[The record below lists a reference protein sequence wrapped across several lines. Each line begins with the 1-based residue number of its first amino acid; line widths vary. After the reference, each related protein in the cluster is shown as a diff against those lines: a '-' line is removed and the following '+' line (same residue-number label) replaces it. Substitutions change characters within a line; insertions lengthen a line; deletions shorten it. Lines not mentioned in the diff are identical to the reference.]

1 MDFVFNARRKELSRR
16 PCTYRFRHDGD
27 SLEAAAALP
36 QVLHICGV
44 CCVKLLEQPA
54 GGPAEVASLCQ
65 LDESV
70 KNTSASALAPL
81 SRLTGLTHVRLRV
94 HETSAAVWW
103 PPLVGLRFLLVDN
116 LLDGLPS
123 LLTGAGGF
131 AHLALPHG
139 VLHLDV
145 AAGVTV
151 TDAAVAA
158 AAAWLVALRQLKV
171 GRVERTLARGTVLAR
186 WPGRG
191 MR

>member
-1 MDFVFNARRKELSRR
+1 M
-16 PCTYRFRHDGD
+16 
-27 SLEAAAALP
+27 
-36 QVLHICGV
+36 
-44 CCVKLLEQPA
+44 
-54 GGPAEVASLCQ
+54 
-65 LDESV
+65 
-70 KNTSASALAPL
+70 
-81 SRLTGLTHVRLRV
+81 
-94 HETSAAVWW
+94 WW
-103 PPLVGLRFLLVDN
+103 PPLVGLRFLLVDD

-123 LLTGAGGF
+123 LLTGAGEF